1 VAKAIRNDKSTK
13 TNRAADGKQSDKRS
27 DSTKGAKRAP
37 SRRGKAAPSKA
48 RPQAKGERK
57 GLSKFMRDVRVEM
70 SKVTWPTR
78 SELMQ
83 STLVVIVAVAIAA
96 AYTGVIDWVFSHLVT
111 LVIPK

>member
-1 VAKAIRNDKSTK
+1 VAKAVRNSKSSK
-13 TNRAADGKQSDKRS
+13 SARGAESKSDKRT

-37 SRRGKAAPSKA
+37 ARRGKAAPAKA
-48 RPQAKGERK
+48 RSQAKGERK
-57 GLSKFMRDVRVEM
+57 GLGKFVRDVRVEM

-96 AYTGVIDWVFSHLVT
+96 LFTYGVDEVFSHLIT
-111 LVIPK
+111 FIIPK